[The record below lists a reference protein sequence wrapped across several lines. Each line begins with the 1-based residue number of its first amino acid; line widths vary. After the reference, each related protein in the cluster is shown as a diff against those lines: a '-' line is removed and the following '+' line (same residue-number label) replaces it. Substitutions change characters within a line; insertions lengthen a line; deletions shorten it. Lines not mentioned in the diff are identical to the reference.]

1 VYERAWLL
9 GHAFFMVG
17 VVTDYGKGDLD
28 FIWPSYSFAR
38 VGAPLVKLTGENNA
52 FSSFGIFQAMLC

>member
-1 VYERAWLL
+1 M

-28 FIWPSYSFAR
+28 FIWPSYSFAT
-38 VGAPLVKLTGENNA
+38 VGAPLVKLTGENDA